1 MLWIF
6 VNYTK
11 QSCFSKSW
19 IISAFESILE
29 NAHFC
34 TQQYSLG
41 TINNYIIAVV
51 QKMSHCDNKY
61 ILPAFSEIP
70 RFLTMPTLIYS
81 TKPYL

>member
-11 QSCFSKSW
+11 QSRFSKSW

-34 TQQYSLG
+34 TQQYTAWEHLTIISL
-41 TINNYIIAVV
+41 
-51 QKMSHCDNKY
+51 
-61 ILPAFSEIP
+61 L
-70 RFLTMPTLIYS
+70 
-81 TKPYL
+81 